1 MLVSTKI
8 LQVGA
13 ITFLCTF
20 STLAWAQ
27 HILVES
33 GANRQQAVS
42 LKAPVLRELPIYF
55 PQGKL
60 YCADGS
66 LAYQKLY
73 PHGWQKL
80 TDEDAVKIAVQS
92 VEESCE
98 EASPDLCKE
107 YRVRLSKLRAA
118 IRNCF

>member
-1 MLVSTKI
+1 MPVSTKI

-20 STLAWAQ
+20 STIAWAQ
-27 HILVES
+27 HIFSGS
-33 GANRQQAVS
+33 GANPQQAVS
-42 LKAPVLRELPIYF
+42 LKAPLFRELPIYF

-66 LAYQKLY
+66 LAYRKLH

>member
-66 LAYQKLY
+66 LAYRKLH

-80 TDEDAVKIAVQS
+80 TDEDAVKVAVQS
-92 VEESCE
+92 VEESCG
-98 EASPDLCKE
+98 EASADLCKE
-107 YRVRLSKLRAA
+107 YRARLSKLRAA
-118 IRNCF
+118 IRTCF

>member
-1 MLVSTKI
+1 MPVSTKI

-13 ITFLCTF
+13 ITFLCAF
-20 STLAWAQ
+20 STIAWAQ
-27 HILVES
+27 YILVES
-33 GANRQQAVS
+33 GANRQQGVS
-42 LKAPVLRELPIYF
+42 LKAPVIRELPIYF

-60 YCADGS
+60 YCAEGS

-80 TDEDAVKIAVQS
+80 TDEEAVKIAVQS
-92 VEESCE
+92 VEESCV
-98 EASPDLCKE
+98 EASPNLCKE
-107 YRVRLSKLRAA
+107 YRVRQSKLRAA